1 MRTVNLSDPQGTPR
15 IFVSYARADAEEAAR
30 ELVKLLTEHNLSAWL
45 DHLDLD
51 GGIDWWRQ
59 VETALQRVEHLVLVL
74 TPAALNSPNVER
86 EWRYARRQGVQVSP
100 VQLHGGLDVSARA
113 RWMAK
118 AHRPNLAVPEERRCV
133 LHVLQ
138 GPGRTTRVPFMASA
152 TEPGFVPRPDEYTA
166 LKRAVLDGGNEPVAI
181 TAALRGAGGFGK
193 TELARFLCHDDDI
206 EEAFD
211 GGILWATLGETPA
224 NPVAMPRRKRP
235 IRRTASAPARH
246 RADRDY
252 QIGQRPVQKAAP
264 TFASPGV

>member
-1 MRTVNLSDPQGTPR
+1 MRPVNLSDPQGTPR
-15 IFVSYARADAEEAAR
+15 IFVSYARADGEEAAR
-30 ELVKLLTEHNLSAWL
+30 ELLKLLTENDLSAWL

-51 GGIDWWRQ
+51 SGIDWWRQ
-59 VETALQRVEHLVLVL
+59 VESALQRVEHLVLVL

-246 RADRDY
+246 RAARD
-252 QIGQRPVQKAAP
+252 
-264 TFASPGV
+264 